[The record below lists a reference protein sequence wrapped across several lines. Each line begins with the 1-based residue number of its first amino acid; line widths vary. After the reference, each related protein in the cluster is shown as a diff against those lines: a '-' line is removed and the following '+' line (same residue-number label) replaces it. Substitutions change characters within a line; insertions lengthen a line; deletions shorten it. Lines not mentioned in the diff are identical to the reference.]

1 MWYGKYMVQNFHH
14 FFLPHKHKKKH
25 RKAHLLSMHAL
36 TAYVFLFIFM
46 QVGFLTLRNFAP
58 GVLGTSSSITKQ
70 QIIDLTN
77 QERNQYGDAP
87 VKENPLLD
95 KAAEEKAQNMFADNY
110 WAHINPKTGQTP
122 WYWMQQAG
130 YGYIY
135 AGENLARGYSTSQ
148 DVMNA
153 WMASKMG
160 HKENVLGTHYQEIG
174 VAVEDGVID
183 GEKTT
188 LVVQMFGAPINP
200 LAKKDVGND
209 AAAVQD
215 TNKLATNI
223 PNTQPAQ
230 PAAQEV
236 HSASVQNIPTPSFL
250 TNLKFTI
257 NPYSLTRNFS
267 IILMTMLGI
276 LAFLD
281 LFLTSRRNIAV
292 KLHLRHLPH
301 AGVFV
306 AAMAILLIIQAG
318 SII

>member
-1 MWYGKYMVQNFHH
+1 MLYTYCMLHH
-14 FFLPHKHKKKH
+14 FIVPHRHKKKH
-25 RKAHLLSMHAL
+25 RKAHLLSIHAL
-36 TAYVFLFIFM
+36 IVYVFLFSAM
-46 QVGFLTLRNFAP
+46 QVGFLALRNLAP
-58 GVLGTSSSITKQ
+58 GVLGTSSSITKE

-77 QERNQYGDAP
+77 QQRQQNGDSYL
-87 VKENPLLD
+87 KENSLLD

-110 WAHINPKTGQTP
+110 WAHINPKTGETP
-122 WYWMQQAG
+122 WYWMQQTG
-130 YGYIY
+130 YSYVY
-135 AGENLARGYSTSQ
+135 AGENLARGYSSSQ

-174 VAVEDGVID
+174 VAVEDGVIN

-188 LVVQMFGAPINP
+188 LVVQMFGTPINP

-223 PNTQPAQ
+223 PNIQTQPIV
-230 PAAQEV
+230 QEV
-236 HSASVQNIPTPSFL
+236 HSANTQVAPPPSLLSKF
-250 TNLKFTI
+250 NFTI
-257 NPYSLTRNFS
+257 NPYSLSRNFS
-267 IILMTMLGI
+267 IVLMMMLSI
-276 LAFLD
+276 LAFID
-281 LFLTSRRNIAV
+281 LFVTSRRNAAV

-301 AGVFV
+301 VGVII
-306 AAMAILLIIQAG
+306 AAMVILLIVQAG

>member
-1 MWYGKYMVQNFHH
+1 MVRNLHH
-14 FFLPHKHKKKH
+14 FILPHKHKKKH
-25 RKAHLLSMHAL
+25 RKAHLLSIHAL
-36 TAYVFLFIFM
+36 VMYVFLFIFM
-46 QVGFLTLRNFAP
+46 QIGFVTLRNFAP
-58 GVLGTSSSITKQ
+58 GVLGTSSSITRQ
-70 QIIDLTN
+70 QVIDLTN

-95 KAAEEKAQNMFADNY
+95 KAAEEKAQNMFSDNY

-122 WYWMQQAG
+122 WYWMQQVG

-188 LVVQMFGAPINP
+188 LVVQMFGTPINP
-200 LAKKDVGND
+200 LAKRDVGND
-209 AAAVQD
+209 AAQTAIAHD
-215 TNKLATNI
+215 NKLATTILNSQTEV
-223 PNTQPAQ
+223 PNT
-230 PAAQEV
+230 QEV
-236 HSASVQNIPTPSFL
+236 HSASVVNTSASSFSL
-250 TNLKFTI
+250 NLPII
-257 NPYSLTRNFS
+257 NPYMITHNF
-267 IILMTMLGI
+267 ITMLIAMLGM
-276 LAFLD
+276 LAVID
-281 LFLTSRRNIAV
+281 LFVTSRKKVVV

-301 AGVFV
+301 VGLIIV
-306 AAMAILLIIQAG
+306 AMVILLIIQAG
-318 SII
+318 SVI

>member
-1 MWYGKYMVQNFHH
+1 MWYGKYVIRNLHH
-14 FFLPHKHKKKH
+14 FIFPHKHKKKH
-25 RKAHLLSMHAL
+25 RKAHLLSIHAL
-36 TAYVFLFIFM
+36 VMYVFLFIFM
-46 QVGFLTLRNFAP
+46 QIGFVTLRNFAP
-58 GVLGTSSSITKQ
+58 GVLGTSSSITRQ
-70 QIIDLTN
+70 QVIDLTN

-230 PAAQEV
+230 PVAQEV
-236 HSASVQNIPTPSFL
+236 HSASTQSVPAPSLSNQFKL
-250 TNLKFTI
+250 TI
-257 NPYSLTRNFS
+257 NPYAVTRNFS
-267 IILMTMLGI
+267 IVLVMMLSV

-281 LFLTSRRNIAV
+281 LFLTSRRNFAV

-301 AGVFV
+301 VGLIIV
-306 AAMAILLIIQAG
+306 AMVILLIIQAG
-318 SII
+318 SVI